1 MTTTHHELEQ
11 LRDEMEDT
19 DSEDGWSPKVT
30 ARDRQISRG
39 TDRLTTVE
47 DLDNEPADVFFH
59 VDMYDSVLV
68 AAFGGVTMNLDGS
81 DELHVH
87 PGILFLFCIPL
98 VLLQFWVTFCTTF
111 GMPAYWRSLDISTEE
126 SMVISMKLLLIVVV
140 QLSFFDNMLMTLRCF
155 VFVINPTTW
164 TDVKRIDPEDTRTG
178 RSRLNVLHWSPFL
191 APFPIMALLTKVMMQ
206 YWVSVQS
213 MSIIMASDN
222 VKEAVFD
229 ALAISFIVELD
240 VAMWNLVK
248 TIMHLDNF
256 ENFTFQLWPLTR
268 RLRAMDSSPLA
279 KMFDFPVLHRGRGAR
294 RLENFI
300 VFTVLFVLYSRIT
313 LVSFHAAD
321 SGILPA
327 SRDVC
332 AMWSWYKDDFRTWE
346 DTLKGYMV
354 LELLEAFSCMSKF
367 PWDIKQEISKM
378 ADPDLGG
385 YCTEDFRPLSFQKA
399 MELCKQHP
407 RSSLLFLLAFS
418 SLLLLPQLVYS
429 TGALQ
434 EVMKN
439 LDFADDEHELE
450 EEQADAAIEQS
461 MLNARKIKHLGRV
474 VSNHIVELN
483 KRMRK
488 YEKMLLTGV
497 SPQNGQAMA
506 AGYAA
511 VPSKE
516 PARFANGTAA
526 YSAQEP
532 ARLANGTAAYS
543 AQVSATPPALSPQGS
558 RSTLS
563 YGSQKGTQQ
572 PLMSLSPPV
581 AYNGYSLPRR
591 VP

>member
-1 MTTTHHELEQ
+1 MQGGGTHTAQEIAFIEK
-11 LRDEMEDT
+11 EIEDT
-19 DSEDGWSPKVT
+19 DSDDGWSPKFT
-30 ARDRQISRG
+30 IHDKQISRG

-47 DLDNEPADVFFH
+47 ELDSEPADVFFH

-87 PGILFLFCIPL
+87 PGILFIFCVPL

-111 GMPAYWRSLDISTEE
+111 GMPAYWRSLDVSAEE

-140 QLSFFDNMLMTLRCF
+140 QLTFFDNMLMTLRCF
-155 VFVINPTTW
+155 MFAINPTTW
-164 TDVKRIDPEDTRTG
+164 TDVKRIDPEDQRTG
-178 RSRLNVLHWSPFL
+178 RSKLNVLHWSPFL

-240 VAMWNLVK
+240 VAMWNLVR
-248 TIMHLDNF
+248 TIMHLDSF
-256 ENFTFQLWPLTR
+256 ENFTFQLWPMSR
-268 RLRAMDSSPLA
+268 RARAMLSSPVARLVD
-279 KMFDFPVLHRGRGAR
+279 FDVLHRGKGAR

-300 VFTVLFVLYSRIT
+300 VHTVLFALYARIT

-332 AMWSWYKDDFRTWE
+332 AMWSWYKDDFQTWE
-346 DTLKGYMV
+346 DTLKGYFV

-367 PWDIKQEISKM
+367 PWDIRKEISKM

-385 YCTEDFRPLSFQKA
+385 YCTEEFRPLSFQKA
-399 MELCKQHP
+399 IELCRKHP
-407 RSSLLFLLAFS
+407 RSMILFLVAFS
-418 SLLLLPQLVYS
+418 ALLLLPQLVYS

-434 EVMKN
+434 EVIKN
-439 LDFADDEHELE
+439 LDFAQQPDDVE
-450 EEQADAAIEQS
+450 EEGQADAAIEQS

-474 VSNHIVELN
+474 VSSHIVDLN

-488 YEKMLLTGV
+488 FEKLTGITAGEAYPNESPPNGQANQPAIPSASLRPPDGTSTYVQVPTV
-497 SPQNGQAMA
+497 SPNVPSARKASQESLLGPQNGLRP
-506 AGYAA
+506 
-511 VPSKE
+511 V
-516 PARFANGTAA
+516 
-526 YSAQEP
+526 
-532 ARLANGTAAYS
+532 
-543 AQVSATPPALSPQGS
+543 LSPS
-558 RSTLS
+558 RSVVYFQS
-563 YGSQKGTQQ
+563 
-572 PLMSLSPPV
+572 
-581 AYNGYSLPRR
+581 PRR
-591 VP
+591 F

>member
-1 MTTTHHELEQ
+1 
-11 LRDEMEDT
+11 
-19 DSEDGWSPKVT
+19 
-30 ARDRQISRG
+30 
-39 TDRLTTVE
+39 
-47 DLDNEPADVFFH
+47 
-59 VDMYDSVLV
+59 
-68 AAFGGVTMNLDGS
+68 
-81 DELHVH
+81 
-87 PGILFLFCIPL
+87 
-98 VLLQFWVTFCTTF
+98 
-111 GMPAYWRSLDISTEE
+111 
-126 SMVISMKLLLIVVV
+126 
-140 QLSFFDNMLMTLRCF
+140 
-155 VFVINPTTW
+155 
-164 TDVKRIDPEDTRTG
+164 
-178 RSRLNVLHWSPFL
+178 
-191 APFPIMALLTKVMMQ
+191 
-206 YWVSVQS
+206 
-213 MSIIMASDN
+213 
-222 VKEAVFD
+222 
-229 ALAISFIVELD
+229 
-240 VAMWNLVK
+240 
-248 TIMHLDNF
+248 
-256 ENFTFQLWPLTR
+256 
-268 RLRAMDSSPLA
+268 
-279 KMFDFPVLHRGRGAR
+279 
-294 RLENFI
+294 
-300 VFTVLFVLYSRIT
+300 
-313 LVSFHAAD
+313 
-321 SGILPA
+321 
-327 SRDVC
+327 
-332 AMWSWYKDDFRTWE
+332 MWSWYKDDFRTWE